1 MNEKLIINNF
11 MSILILNSTKLKTK
25 RLGSPLPLKKAE

>member
-1 MNEKLIINNF
+1 MNEKLIIKHF
-11 MSILILNSTKLKTK
+11 MKILIFNSTKLKTK